1 MTKLMIINTKTM
13 TVVAPAT
20 RIKSMMITMTTR
32 LRTLSFVTA
41 TQKNIIMM
49 IRQIINGTDRSKS
62 YIDTSDIIKKYS
74 QFHFESCLT
83 WISAGPDPSLI

>member
-1 MTKLMIINTKTM
+1 MIINTKTM

-49 IRQIINGTDRSKS
+49 IRQIINGTE
-62 YIDTSDIIKKYS
+62 TG
-74 QFHFESCLT
+74 QN
-83 WISAGPDPSLI
+83 LI